1 MDSVDV
7 FWPFMRMAPMDSED
21 WMVLLLFMLFFASLA
36 GIPIWILSRKDPKHE
51 EWVKGLQE
59 EERKEEQ
66 RQRDVHKQFED
77 EFGKRKQ
84 AIGKIVCPQC
94 KWTGNWGDGM
104 SYQEFF
110 AYELHVKY
118 KVEIDETLIRD
129 ADNLSNE
136 SQYKCPMCKSTNWQ
150 KV

>member
-1 MDSVDV
+1 MDDPRIFLV
-7 FWPFMRMAPMDSED
+7 FGA
-21 WMVLLLFMLFFASLA
+21 FALLA
-36 GIPIWILSRKDPKHE
+36 GFLIWGIVAEYQNRD
-51 EWVKGLQE
+51 QE
-59 EERKEEQ
+59 EQRQRDEEQ

-94 KWTGNWGDGM
+94 EWTGNWGDGM

-110 AYELHVKY
+110 AYELHVKH
-118 KVEIDETLIRD
+118 KVEIDETLIYD

>member
-1 MDSVDV
+1 MDLALAV
-7 FWPFMRMAPMDSED
+7 FVVVFGLVVIYRAVSKQQKAVRSEQ
-21 WMVLLLFMLFFASLA
+21 
-36 GIPIWILSRKDPKHE
+36 SRY
-51 EWVKGLQE
+51 
-59 EERKEEQ
+59 EQ

-110 AYELHVKY
+110 AYELHVKH
-118 KVEIDETLIRD
+118 KVKVDETLIRD
-129 ADNLSNE
+129 ADNLSDE
-136 SQYKCPMCKSTNWQ
+136 SQFKCPMCKSTNWQ

>member
-1 MDSVDV
+1 MCYYKGSCVNV
-7 FWPFMRMAPMDSED
+7 PFAIVGFIVVAY
-21 WMVLLLFMLFFASLA
+21 VLLVVYSAVRSKKL
-36 GIPIWILSRKDPKHE
+36 RE
-51 EWVKGLQE
+51 EQRQRDVH
-59 EERKEEQ
+59 REEQ

-118 KVEIDETLIRD
+118 KVEIDETLIRY

-136 SQYKCPMCKSTNWQ
+136 SQYKCPLCKSTNWQ

>member
-1 MDSVDV
+1 MSF
-7 FWPFMRMAPMDSED
+7 FWIA
-21 WMVLLLFMLFFASLA
+21 VA
-36 GIPIWILSRKDPKHE
+36 GIIGSLGIYSLLCLLSDASSGADAVHQRFQRE
-51 EWVKGLQE
+51 Y
-59 EERKEEQ
+59 EQ
-66 RQRDVHKQFED
+66 
-77 EFGKRKQ
+77 RKQ

-110 AYELHVKY
+110 AYELHVKHR
-118 KVEIDETLIRD
+118 VRIDKTLVRD
-129 ADNLSNE
+129 SNNLSRE